1 MGVNGGPD
9 ISSNGLLLYLDA
21 LNPSSYVSGS
31 TTWYD
36 ISGNKNNCTLNNG
49 PAYSTDGG
57 VSLSF
62 DGTDDTGTIASSST
76 LSVTTAVSICAWLK
90 LGNGVNNYARFM
102 LKNPGWDYYLGIR
115 GSDSFTIWYSQVK
128 TWVAGN
134 SFVYNNG
141 PWANVV
147 FMYDSA
153 EGGNNMRCY
162 VNGALRL
169 QTSTTGNFTAGA
181 STFTVA
187 TNSFTG
193 WMGNV
198 SLYNRALTAS
208 EVTQNYNAFRRRF
221 GL

>member
-1 MGVNGGPD
+1 MGVSAGPD

-31 TTWYD
+31 TIWYD

-49 PAYSTDGG
+49 PAFSTNGG

-76 LSVTTAVSICAWLK
+76 LSVTSAVSICAWLR
-90 LGNGVNNYARFM
+90 LGNGTNSYARFM
-102 LKNPGWDYYLGIR
+102 LKNPGWDYYMGIR

-128 TWVAGN
+128 TWVAGY

-153 EGGNNMRCY
+153 EAGNNMRVY
-162 VNGALRL
+162 VNGVLTL
-169 QTSTTGNFTAGA
+169 QTNATGNFTAGA
-181 STFTVA
+181 STFTIA
-187 TNSFTG
+187 TSDFTG
-193 WMGNV
+193 WIGNA
-198 SLYNRALTAS
+198 SLYNRALTAA
-208 EVTQNYNAFRRRF
+208 EVTQNYKAFKNRF